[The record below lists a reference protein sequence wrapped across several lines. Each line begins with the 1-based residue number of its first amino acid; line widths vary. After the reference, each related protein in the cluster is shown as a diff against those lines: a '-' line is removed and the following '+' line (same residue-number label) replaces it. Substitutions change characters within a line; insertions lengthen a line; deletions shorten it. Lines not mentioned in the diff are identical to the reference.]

1 MSNGKR
7 SYSRGDRAALIAFSG
22 GRCYWPSCSE
32 PLLKQVE
39 GTFKIALEI
48 AHICAANPN
57 GERYVPEMSEDDR
70 KSFDNLIFLCV
81 AHHKTVDERGAE
93 SKYSIE
99 LLRKW
104 KADREAGAPERLRG
118 LRDVTEEK
126 LVTMISSAI
135 QQRDDDIKRT
145 LDRLEKT
152 DSEAAA
158 LIRELREEL
167 VAARRHG
174 SLINSDVV
182 GMLDRAAS
190 NLANLEDNAASLNRA
205 VSYLINLE
213 GYVDQIQNA
222 ANSLRNAAM
231 QAADLNRFH

>member
-1 MSNGKR
+1 
-7 SYSRGDRAALIAFSG
+7 
-22 GRCYWPSCSE
+22 
-32 PLLKQVE
+32 
-39 GTFKIALEI
+39 
-48 AHICAANPN
+48 
-57 GERYVPEMSEDDR
+57 MSEDDR

-135 QQRDDDIKRT
+135 QQRDDDITRT

-205 VSYLINLE
+205 ASYLINLE

>member
-1 MSNGKR
+1 M
-7 SYSRGDRAALIAFSG
+7 
-22 GRCYWPSCSE
+22 
-32 PLLKQVE
+32 
-39 GTFKIALEI
+39 
-48 AHICAANPN
+48 
-57 GERYVPEMSEDDR
+57 
-70 KSFDNLIFLCV
+70 
-81 AHHKTVDERGAE
+81 
-93 SKYSIE
+93 
-99 LLRKW
+99 
-104 KADREAGAPERLRG
+104 
-118 LRDVTEEK
+118 
-126 LVTMISSAI
+126 TMISSAI

-152 DSEAAA
+152 DYEAAA

-205 VSYLINLE
+205 ASYLINLE